1 MQANFSNR
9 TLWTGDNLDILRGF
23 NSESVD
29 LVYLDPPF
37 NSKANYAAPIGSQAA
52 GAAFR
57 DTWSLADVDVEWIN
71 LIATKHPALHRVL
84 LAAMTDND
92 KSYLAYMAAR
102 LLEIHRVLQP
112 TGSIYLHCDPTM
124 SHYLKLVMDAVFG
137 KQHFRNEIVWC
148 YTGPSNTRRWFP
160 RKHDTVLFYVKRG
173 GVFNRDAVRIPYSAE
188 TLARRGRVE
197 GTQSIIS
204 RSVETPGRRDK
215 QTVEARFGAGKVPED
230 WWADVGVLT
239 NQREAVGYPT
249 QKPIALLER
258 IIKASSNEGDVVL
271 DPFCGCATTLVA
283 ADRLDRQWAGI
294 DLSPLGQVPACGVR
308 VRQPICSTKPQSVV

>member
-173 GVFNRDAVRIPYSAE
+173 GYLTGMLSGFRTARKHWLGAEGLRVRKVSY
-188 TLARRGRVE
+188 LARWKRQGV
-197 GTQSIIS
+197 GIS
-204 RSVETPGRRDK
+204 R
-215 QTVEARFGAGKVPED
+215 
-230 WWADVGVLT
+230 L
-239 NQREAVGYPT
+239 
-249 QKPIALLER
+249 
-258 IIKASSNEGDVVL
+258 
-271 DPFCGCATTLVA
+271 
-283 ADRLDRQWAGI
+283 
-294 DLSPLGQVPACGVR
+294 
-308 VRQPICSTKPQSVV
+308 